1 MGKLGVTTSL
11 GAAINRTI
19 LGETVVLGGLVV
31 VAVGRAGGVTTLLA
45 SLDGVDLA
53 VGELCELC

>member
-1 MGKLGVTTSL
+1 MGELGVATSL
-11 GAAINRTI
+11 GAAIDVAV

-31 VAVGRAGGVTTLLA
+31 VAVAGTGGVTTLLA

-53 VGELCELC
+53 VGELCGGC